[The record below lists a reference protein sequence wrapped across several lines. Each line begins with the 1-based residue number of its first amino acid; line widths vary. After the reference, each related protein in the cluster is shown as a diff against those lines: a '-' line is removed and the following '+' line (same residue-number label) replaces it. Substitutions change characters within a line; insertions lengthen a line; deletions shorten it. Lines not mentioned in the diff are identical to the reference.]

1 MLRQKDLPPDEQSEL
16 FRIADQ
22 MQRAARESEQETKAA
37 ADAAEELGVAPE
49 YLERAAAELHARR
62 LERIARNRKRNRWV
76 AAAVVVLAV
85 GGMWTAMRQASVRDT
100 TAPPPAAA
108 ATVLDLRNGFLRPGS
123 QGIVGESGGLLRI
136 DRSGDAGRPGRFA
149 NVAFPLP
156 AGSPRRLIEVTL
168 RGQGIDAVRADLE
181 AGDMRWKGANER
193 VSTDSRRIVF
203 DTGRMTRQTRRQ
215 GRWRNVP
222 WTTPS
227 TATEVVLKFGDTVN
241 PAGTKGEVR
250 IERIELR

>member
-1 MLRQKDLPPDEQSEL
+1 M
-16 FRIADQ
+16 
-22 MQRAARESEQETKAA
+22 
-37 ADAAEELGVAPE
+37 
-49 YLERAAAELHARR
+49 
-62 LERIARNRKRNRWV
+62 
-76 AAAVVVLAV
+76 
-85 GGMWTAMRQASVRDT
+85 
-100 TAPPPAAA
+100 
-108 ATVLDLRNGFLRPGS
+108 
-123 QGIVGESGGLLRI
+123 
-136 DRSGDAGRPGRFA
+136 
-149 NVAFPLP
+149 AFPLP

-193 VSTDSRRIVF
+193 VATDSRRIVF